1 MEHPGKRTAPL
12 AAQVEQARQRLAYV
26 LRAMQAGIWEWDVQ
40 TDALQLDARWAE
52 IVGYQL
58 SELAPINGRT
68 FVALCHPD
76 DLADSARRTQDCLDG
91 RTNQYVCESRMRHKD
106 GHWVWVLDS
115 GSVIER
121 DGAGR
126 PLKMIGARQDITA
139 RKQAQEALHEES
151 ERFVALAR
159 VSNTGVWEWDQER
172 QYLWCS
178 PEYFSML
185 GRTPQEYPLDGSPN
199 LQNTWI
205 ELLHPDD
212 VQRASQKFA
221 DYLAAG
227 APGMYENE
235 FRMAHANGSWV
246 WIWSRGSA
254 LRDAQGRYSGKT
266 MGTHINISSLKETQA
281 RLDQLNTELEQRVA
295 ARTAELSAT
304 LAHLQ
309 RAQRELLQSEKLAAL
324 GALVAGVAHELNTP
338 IGNAVT
344 VASTL
349 VQTHQRFRAQAE
361 QGLTRSALAQYLSDV
376 GEGGQ
381 IVERN
386 LARAAE
392 LIGSFKQLAADQT
405 SSQRRPFAL
414 HELVQEIALAMRPAI
429 RKTPIELQ
437 LQVPEGLRLD
447 SYPGPLGQVL
457 MNLINNAL
465 LHAFAGRS
473 SGTIT
478 VQAQR
483 LEGGWL
489 HLSVSDDGCG
499 IAPENQQKVFDPFFT
514 TKLGR
519 GGSGLGLHITYTL
532 VSGLLGGRIALDSAL
547 GRGSCFALTLP
558 ERAPGTEVFGG
569 QTGA

>member
-1 MEHPGKRTAPL
+1 MEPAGERPSHWL
-12 AAQVEQARQRLAYV
+12 LSAQVEQTRQRLAHV
-26 LRAMQAGIWEWDVQ
+26 VQAMQAGIWEWSVPSDE
-40 TDALQLDARWAE
+40 LLLDARWAD

-58 SELAPINGRT
+58 SELQPINGQT
-68 FVALCHPD
+68 FVRLCHPD
-76 DLADSARRTQDCLDG
+76 DLAESARMTRACLEG
-91 RTNQYVCESRMRHKD
+91 RTNQYTCESRMRHKD

-121 DGAGR
+121 DAAGR
-126 PLKMIGARQDITA
+126 PLKMIGARQDISA
-139 RKQAQEALHEES
+139 RKQAQEALHQENQ
-151 ERFVALAR
+151 RFAALAR
-159 VSNTGVWEWDQER
+159 VSNTGVWEWDQNR

-185 GRTPQEYPLDGSPN
+185 GRDQHDYVIDGSAN

-205 ELLHPDD
+205 DLLHPDD
-212 VQRASQKFA
+212 VQRASAHFA

-227 APGMYENE
+227 AQGMYENE
-235 FRMAHANGSWV
+235 FRMLHANGSWV

-254 LRDAQGRYSGKT
+254 LRDAQGRYNGKT

-281 RLDQLNTELEQRVA
+281 RLDELNARLEQRVA
-295 ARTAELSAT
+295 ERTAELSAT

-309 RAQRELLQSEKLAAL
+309 RAQHELLQSEKLAAL

-349 VQTHQRFRAQAE
+349 VQTHQRFKAQTE
-361 QGLTRSALAQYLSDV
+361 QGLTRSALADYLHDV

-405 SSQRRPFAL
+405 SNQRRPFAL
-414 HELVQEIALAMRPAI
+414 HDLVQEIALAMRPAI
-429 RKTPIELQ
+429 RKTPVALQ
-437 LQVPEGLRLD
+437 LQVPEGLPLD

-465 LHAFAGRS
+465 VHAFEGRVD
-473 SGTIT
+473 GTIT
-478 VQAQR
+478 LSAQP
-483 LEGGWL
+483 LSPGWL
-489 HLSVSDDGCG
+489 RLSVQDDGCG

-514 TKLGR
+514 TKLGQ

-532 VSGLLGGRIALDSAL
+532 VTGLLGGRIALHSPP
-547 GRGSCFALTLP
+547 GQGCCFTLDLP
-558 ERAPGTEVFGG
+558 QVAPG
-569 QTGA
+569 A